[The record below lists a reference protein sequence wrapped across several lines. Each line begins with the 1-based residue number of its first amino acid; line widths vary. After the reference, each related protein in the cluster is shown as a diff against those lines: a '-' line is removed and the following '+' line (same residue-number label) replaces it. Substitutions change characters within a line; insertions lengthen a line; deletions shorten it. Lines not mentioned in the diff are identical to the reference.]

1 MQKKEKMIW
10 NIEESKKGIKMDKIN
25 LEKEFMKEKYW
36 EILRQIEGLRQIFGL
51 QWEEI
56 YQYENFKAMIKS
68 DSYEEIWGKL
78 VDYVKGIEE
87 GIIPTDQGKIIDT
100 GVVNDFEI
108 PTSPR
113 SAWQCFKEQ
122 LKKKKMYSLEEIA
135 NLERGT
141 IRILNNL
148 SLETE
153 EPKRGMIVGYVQSG
167 KTTSIESLIT
177 MAADNGFNLFIVLS
191 GIIENLREQN
201 LRRLKKDI
209 EYGKNGNIHWIFSP
223 DLKKETAYNYLNS
236 DKKVVTVCLKN
247 SKRLGDLKNW
257 VFNNSEKGLKNTK
270 ILLIDDE
277 ADQASLNTRDVNSSE
292 RSKIN
297 ALITEIVNNKKV
309 KAMNYVGYTATPYGN
324 FLNEMETYPK
334 DFIYTLPKS
343 AKYIGAEEI
352 FGKPDTEDQMKS
364 DGLNIKRPIL
374 QSSNIELDEL
384 RMIQNIESG
393 KSRKLPKSLQDAICW
408 FIITASIFRIK
419 GKKDPVSM
427 LIHTNRKVDTHY
439 KMYNAIKEW
448 LEEQRSEEFVKRCKD
463 VYDEVKITKDDFYKV
478 MEDYP
483 IEIEEMPEFDKLEGE
498 IKCFLNERPKF
509 LEIDNRTN
517 IHYNKGL
524 NMVVDNCNIDYH
536 TNEYEYARLAY
547 PKEEDNVDF
556 STAFIIIG
564 GNTLSRG
571 LTIEGLTT
579 TYFCR
584 QTGQMDTL
592 MQMGRWFGYR
602 VGYELLPRIWLDRVN
617 LERFQELAR
626 VEHELREDLK
636 KYDFRLS
643 PMDYGPIIQNSYLTK
658 FVITARNK
666 MQSSIPATMNYSGAK
681 AQTTL
686 FDKDEGIQK
695 ENIEICEKFLIK
707 LGDFSKAYN
716 NLPNIIKKDVSF
728 DVIKNDL
735 LLKFNFCKRSN
746 FFNNISAFCEWVEKI
761 QDNRIK
767 NWNVIVS
774 SVRKDDKKLW
784 NVAGHLLYKVERSQK
799 INYDDEDYF
808 SIGSLRTTKD
818 LVSDVEIEGGINDK
832 SEKEIIAIRESI
844 KKPQLIIYRI
854 DKDSKALE
862 SSKNREDLEIN
873 SDLIGMYL
881 FVPSDKDQNYKNYE
895 QEVTIKLDHNKI
907 KEEE

>member
-1 MQKKEKMIW
+1 ME
-10 NIEESKKGIKMDKIN
+10 KIN
-25 LEKEFMKEKYW
+25 WEREFRKEKYW
-36 EILRQIEGLRQIFGL
+36 EVLGIIENLRHGGVS
-51 QWEEI
+51 WEKL
-56 YQYENFKAMIKS
+56 YDYEMIANFCDFKIDDYKN
-68 DSYEEIWGKL
+68 IWEKL
-78 VDYVKGIEE
+78 VDHIKGIEE
-87 GIIPTDQGKIIDT
+87 GIIPTEQGKIIDKDS
-100 GVVNDFEI
+100 VNNFEV
-108 PTSPR
+108 PSNPR
-113 SAWQCFKEQ
+113 SAWQCFKDQ
-122 LKKKKMYSLEEIA
+122 LKTKGIYSLEEIA
-135 NLERGT
+135 NIERGT

-148 SLETE
+148 SLETK
-153 EPKRGMIVGYVQSG
+153 EPRMGMIVGYVQSG

-177 MAADNGFNLFIVLS
+177 MAADHGFNLFIVLS

-209 EYGKNGNIHWIFSP
+209 EYGKNGNIHWVFSP
-223 DLKKETAYNYLNS
+223 DLKKEAAHNFLNS

-247 SKRLGDLKNW
+247 SKRLQDLRDW
-257 VFNNSEKGLKNTK
+257 VFDNSEQGLKNTK

-277 ADQASLNTRDVNSSE
+277 ADQASLNTKDVNSNE

-297 ALITEIVNNKKV
+297 ALITELINNKKV

-324 FLNEMETYPK
+324 FLNEMATYPK

-343 AKYIGAEEI
+343 IKYIGAEEI
-352 FGKPDTEDQMKS
+352 FGKPDTEDEFIS

-374 QSSNIELDEL
+374 TSNDVEFDELEMIRNIEKGESKEL
-384 RMIQNIESG
+384 PN
-393 KSRKLPKSLQDAICW
+393 SLQDAICW

-419 GKKDPVSM
+419 GRIEPVSM

-439 KMYNAIKEW
+439 KMYSAIKEW
-448 LEEQRSEEFVKRCKD
+448 LEEQNINEFIKRCKS
-463 VYDEVKITKDDFYKV
+463 VYDEVSISKEDFYRV

-483 IEIEEMPEFDKLEGE
+483 MEVKDIPKFDLLEEER
-498 IKCFLNERPKF
+498 KCFLSERPKF
-509 LEIDNRTN
+509 LEIDNTAK

-524 NMVVDNCNIDYH
+524 NMVVDNCNINSY

-556 STAFIIIG
+556 STAFIIIV

-602 VGYELLPRIWLDRVN
+602 VGYELLPRIWIDKVN

-626 VEHELREDLK
+626 VEYELREDLK
-636 KYDFRLS
+636 KYDFRLT

-658 FVITARNK
+658 FVITSKNK
-666 MQSSIPATMNYSGAK
+666 MQTSMPATMNYSGAK

-686 FDKDEGIQK
+686 FDKDDEIQK
-695 ENIEICEKFLIK
+695 ENLEICEKFLNN
-707 LGDFSKAYN
+707 LGEFSKAYN
-716 NLPNIIKKDVSF
+716 ELPNIIKEDVPF
-728 DVIKNDL
+728 EVIKNDL

-746 FFNNISAFCEWVEKI
+746 FFNNIGAFCEWVDKME
-761 QDNRIK
+761 DERVK
-767 NWNVIVS
+767 NWNIIIS
-774 SVRKDDKKLW
+774 SVKKDDKKLW
-784 NVAGHLLYKVERSQK
+784 EVNGIPLYKVERSK
-799 INYDDEDYF
+799 KKHYDNEDYF

-818 LVSDVEIEGGINDK
+818 LVSDIEVEGGIK
-832 SEKEIIAIRESI
+832 EKTEKEIIQIREKV

-854 DKDSKALE
+854 DKDSKKLE
-862 SSKNREDLEIN
+862 NSTTREKLDVKT
-873 SDLIGMYL
+873 DLIGMYL
-881 FVPSDKDQNYKNYE
+881 FVPSDKDKNYKNYE
-895 QEVTIKLDHNKI
+895 QEVTIRLDANKF

>member
-1 MQKKEKMIW
+1 ME
-10 NIEESKKGIKMDKIN
+10 KIN
-25 LEKEFMKEKYW
+25 WEREFRKEKYW
-36 EILRQIEGLRQIFGL
+36 EILERIEHLRYGQV
-51 QWEEI
+51 QWEKLYDFELI
-56 YQYENFKAMIKS
+56 ANFVDIKI
-68 DSYEEIWGKL
+68 DDYKDIWEKL
-78 VDYVKGIEE
+78 VDHVKGIEE
-87 GIIPTDQGKIIDT
+87 GIIPTEQGKIIDANS
-100 GVVNDFEI
+100 VNNFEI
-108 PTSPR
+108 PTNQR
-113 SAWQCFKEQ
+113 SAWQCFKNQ
-122 LKKKKMYSLEEIA
+122 LKAKGKYSLEEIA

-148 SLETE
+148 SLETD
-153 EPKRGMIVGYVQSG
+153 EPRMGMIVGYVQSG

-177 MAADNGFNLFIVLS
+177 MAADHGFNLFIVLS

-201 LRRLKKDI
+201 LTRLKKDI
-209 EYGKNGNIHWIFSP
+209 EYGKNGNIHWVFSP
-223 DLKKETAYNYLNS
+223 DLKKEAAYNFFNS

-247 SKRLGDLKNW
+247 SKRLQDLKNW
-257 VFNNSEKGLKNTK
+257 VFDNSEQGLKNTK

-277 ADQASLNTRDVNSSE
+277 ADQASLNTKDVNSNE

-297 ALITEIVNNKKV
+297 ALITEIINNKKV

-324 FLNEMETYPK
+324 FLNEMATYPK

-343 AKYIGAEEI
+343 IKYIGAEEI
-352 FGKPDTEDQMKS
+352 FGKSDTENEFIS
-364 DGLNIKRPIL
+364 DGLNIKRPI
-374 QSSNIELDEL
+374 QKSNKEELDEL
-384 RMIQNIESG
+384 KMIKDIEMGES
-393 KSRKLPKSLQDAICW
+393 KELPKSLQDALCW

-419 GKKDPVSM
+419 GRIDPVSM

-439 KMYNAIKEW
+439 RMYNAIKEW
-448 LEEQRSEEFVKRCKD
+448 LEEQKIDEFIKRCKS
-463 VYDEVKITKDDFYKV
+463 VYDAVKISKEDFYRV

-483 IEIEEMPEFDKLEGE
+483 MEVQEIPDFELLVDE

-509 LEIDNRTN
+509 LEIDNKAK

-524 NMVVDNCNIDYH
+524 NMIVDNCNINSY

-547 PKEEDNVDF
+547 PKEEDNVNF

-592 MQMGRWFGYR
+592 MQMGRWFGYK
-602 VGYELLPRIWLDRVN
+602 VGYELLPRIWLDKVN

-626 VEHELREDLK
+626 VEYELREDLK
-636 KYDFRLS
+636 KYDFRLT

-658 FVITARNK
+658 FVITSKNK
-666 MQSSIPATMNYSGAK
+666 MQTSMPATMNYSGAK

-686 FDKDEGIQK
+686 FDKDEEIQK
-695 ENIEICEKFLIK
+695 KNIKVCENFLNN
-707 LGDFSKAYN
+707 LGQFSNAYN
-716 NLPNIIKKDVSF
+716 NMPNIIKENVPF
-728 DVIKNDL
+728 DVIKNEL

-746 FFNNISAFCEWVEKI
+746 FFNNIEAFCEWIDKM
-761 QDNRIK
+761 QDERVK
-767 NWNVIVS
+767 NWNVIIS
-774 SVRKDDKKLW
+774 SVKNDNKKIW
-784 NVAGHLLYKVERSQK
+784 NVNGFPLYKIQRSK
-799 INYDDEDYF
+799 MRNYDNEDYF

-818 LVSDVEIEGGINDK
+818 LVSDVEVKCGINDK
-832 SEKEIIAIRESI
+832 TEKEIIEIRESI

-854 DKDSKALE
+854 DKDSTALKG
-862 SSKNREDLEIN
+862 STSREDLGVN
-873 SDLIGMYL
+873 NDLIGMYL
-881 FVPSDKDQNYKNYE
+881 FVPSDKDKNYKNYE
-895 QEVTIKLDHNKI
+895 QEVTIRLNANKL